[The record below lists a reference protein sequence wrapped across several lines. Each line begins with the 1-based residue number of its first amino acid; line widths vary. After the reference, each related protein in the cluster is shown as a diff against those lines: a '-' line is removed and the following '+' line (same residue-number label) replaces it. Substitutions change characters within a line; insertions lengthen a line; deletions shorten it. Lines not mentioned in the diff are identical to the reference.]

1 MSFLRVRN
9 LVTDLRDNGG
19 YTRVVRD
26 VCLDVERGEF
36 VGLVGESG
44 SGKSMTARSIVR
56 LLPRGAKSRGEVVLD
71 GTSILDLASS
81 QLRDVRVHRMSMIFQ
96 DPRASIDPLYRCGDH
111 LFDALHNLM
120 GMGRMAARRRALEL
134 LTDVGI
140 ADPQWV
146 YRSYPDE
153 LSGGMLQRVMIA
165 GALASEACFLIAD
178 EPTTALDVTI
188 QAEIM
193 AILEGL
199 RKEKQLATLF
209 ITHDLEL
216 ASMICDRILVMYAGL
231 VVEGQTTAGIFAA
244 PQHPYTA
251 GLLRARP
258 HLEHRRDRLE
268 VIPGRPPRAD
278 EVPDGCPFSPR
289 CAFIKPECTLRSPV
303 LSEVSPGRFSACWR
317 SAELTD
323 RLTPEAVRD

>member
-1 MSFLRVRN
+1 MSVLSVRN
-9 LVTDLRDNGG
+9 LVTELRDDGG
-19 YTRVVRD
+19 YVRIVRD
-26 VCLDVERGEF
+26 ISFNVEMGEF

-44 SGKSMTARSIVR
+44 SGKSITARSIVR
-56 LLPRGAKSRGEVVLD
+56 LLPPGARCQGEVVLD
-71 GTSILDLASS
+71 GTSVLDLDSS
-81 QLRDVRVHRMSMIFQ
+81 HMRELRIHRVSMIFQ
-96 DPRASIDPLYRCGDH
+96 DPRSSIDPLYRCGDH
-111 LFDALHNLM
+111 LFDALRTLM
-120 GMGRMAARRRALEL
+120 GMDRVAAKQRALSL

-146 YRSYPDE
+146 YRSYPGE

-165 GALASEACFLIAD
+165 GALASEASFLIAD

-199 RKEKQLATLF
+199 RREKQLATLF

-231 VVEGQTTAGIFAA
+231 VVEGQSTVDIFAA
-244 PQHPYTA
+244 PLHPYTA

-258 HLEHRRDRLE
+258 ILGRRRERLE
-268 VIPGRPPRAD
+268 VIPGRPPHAN
-278 EVPDGCPFSPR
+278 EIPDGCPFSPR
-289 CAFIKPECTLRSPV
+289 CSFAQDECSRRPAALC
-303 LSEVSPGRFSACWR
+303 EVSPGKFSACWR
-317 SAELTD
+317 SSELAGQLKT
-323 RLTPEAVRD
+323 EAST